1 MSSSRLTSAHL
12 DFSGPTGAQSG
23 SENNRTL
30 TILRLLVEHRF
41 LTTHQFYSLLG
52 QKWPQQT
59 RRDLARA
66 RKQRFIKSFAYQ
78 PEQGHHSE
86 LCWQLTPG
94 GVRFLEEADGV
105 HLGYNAHFWR
115 KPGLERIRQRNS
127 ELELEQQVKAAGWRI
142 IRPRTYNQHKALPN
156 YTRQYKAIAAALTI
170 IEQRRKAGVVVDPN
184 GPHTLCIP
192 LKTNEYVAQSQDR
205 SQAVMLILCPPRV
218 GESFWAERLKK
229 YGLLAREIPVV
240 GVFSESTSA
249 RLYQPIL
256 EEGKLVVTT
265 LDRVKSGLTALG

>member
-1 MSSSRLTSAHL
+1 MSSNRLTLANSDL
-12 DFSGPTGAQSG
+12 SGQSRAQSG
-23 SENNRTL
+23 SENSSTL
-30 TILRLLVEHRF
+30 AVLRLLVEHRF
-41 LTTHQFYSLLG
+41 LTTHQVYTLLG

-66 RKQRFIKSFAYQ
+66 RKQRLIKSFAYQ

-115 KPGLERIRQRNS
+115 KPGLERIRQRNG
-127 ELELEQQVKAAGWRI
+127 ELELEQQVKAAGWRV

-170 IEQRRKAGVVVDPN
+170 IEQRRKAGSVVDPN

-192 LKTNEYVAQSQDR
+192 LKTNEYVAQSQNKSR
-205 SQAVMLILCPPRV
+205 AVVLILSPPRV
-218 GESFWAERLKK
+218 GETFWAERLKK

-240 GVFSESTSA
+240 AVFSESASA
-249 RLYQPIL
+249 RLYQPML

-265 LDRVKSGLTALG
+265 LDRVKSGLLALD